1 MHDRLDAKGP
11 CHMNITKLEV
21 LQGLIANSDTSAP
34 QLINIKA
41 TTDLRSSNTILHWY
55 NVGDESHFAS
65 ATVEYGS
72 NDVWLSEWD
81 RVAHLV
87 AGRIE
92 TLELMGNNGTASKLS
107 RNMVYRLYANLVD
120 YANSYRGMQSV
131 IIHDLEAVADVRLT
145 EKSNGIWT
153 IPPHF
158 IDSLCHLAGFI
169 MNGGDALDTQDHFY
183 VTPGWESM
191 RFASLPVPGDEYRSY
206 VKMRPTKPG
215 YWVGDVY
222 ILQAGRIVGMVG
234 GIIFRRFPRSLLSS
248 LFSPPDILKH
258 TTAAGTDMLATMP
271 VSPVNTA
278 TVVEQPQGRHGEPY
292 NFVGTP
298 STELSDHHPVFNPSS
313 KTTPISDSENGT
325 MPVLPAA
332 SKAPTQSSNSLVDR
346 AMAIIAREAAIHAT
360 EELADDVSFVNL
372 GIDSLLSLVLAEKFR
387 EELSINLTGTQFL
400 ECPTVG
406 EFKVW
411 VEEYC

>member
-1 MHDRLDAKGP
+1 MHGRLEAKGP

-21 LQGLIANSDTSAP
+21 LQGLIANSDTSTP

-41 TTDLRSSNTILHWY
+41 TTDLRNSNTTLHWY
-55 NVGDESHFAS
+55 NVGEESHFAS
-65 ATVEYGS
+65 AIVEYGN

-81 RVAHLV
+81 RLTHLV
-87 AGRIE
+87 ASRIE
-92 TLELMGNNGTASKLS
+92 TLQLMANNGTASKLS
-107 RNMVYRLYANLVD
+107 RNMVYRLFANLVD
-120 YANSYRGMQSV
+120 YADSYRGIQSA
-131 IIHDLEAVADVRLT
+131 IIHDLEAVAHVKLT
-145 EKSNGIWT
+145 EKSNGVWT

-158 IDSLCHLAGFI
+158 IDSICHLAGFI

-191 RFASLPVPGDEYRSY
+191 RFAFLPAPSGEYRSY
-206 VKMRPTKPG
+206 VKMRPTNPG

-248 LFSPPDILKH
+248 LFSPPDTKH
-258 TTAAGTDMLATMP
+258 TTATTKKMTARMP
-271 VSPVNTA
+271 AFPVHNA
-278 TVVEQPQGRHGEPY
+278 MVLEQPQSTHGELY

-298 STELSDHHPVFNPSS
+298 STELSDNNPVFNLSS
-313 KTTPISDSENGT
+313 RTTPVSDSENSI
-325 MPVLPAA
+325 MALLPAA
-332 SKAPTQSSNSLVDR
+332 LKAPTSPSNSLVDR
-346 AMAIIAREAAIHAT
+346 AMAIIAREVAIHT
-360 EELADDVSFVNL
+360 PEEMADDVSFVNL

-387 EELSINLTGTQFL
+387 EELSINLTGIQFL
-400 ECPTVG
+400 ECPTIG

-411 VEEYC
+411 IEEHC